1 MEAEQTS
8 GQPEA
13 ASPQSPAEPAGEESS
28 NAAAGPKS
36 ANSDVA
42 ADDTLASSK
51 ADDTIKTSTTNN
63 ADDEAPISKNQLK
76 KRRRYEK
83 ALAIKKRRKDQ
94 EREIRHL
101 KAQQAGR
108 DLERERQIQR
118 ENEQS
123 RRGWK
128 IREEKWKKVMI
139 DADIEN
145 SFRVCFDCS
154 FEGLMTRKE
163 LGSLGLQLR
172 YTYAINRKSR
182 MPVFI
187 DLSSFKAGCETRS
200 HLDKVKGFPDSWVG
214 RAFRCHEDGLEEL
227 YGCKQEVNDEDKAT
241 IKKENVDDDRYKT
254 TSDEGKEVMVGG
266 NTTHDTN
273 KAKNIAT
280 QEFIVTNSPLNLPL
294 NHKLVYLTGDS
305 TNTLTT
311 LQNNTTYIIG
321 GIVDRNR
328 HKHVTAKRAKSLGIP
343 TARLPLEE
351 NLNFNG
357 KTRILTCNHV
367 FEILLKFRDGGCKD
381 WKEAIVAVLPTRKG
395 YDDVTVGEK
404 DDAYEDDEVGND
416 RKEDLQV
423 KTNDSEIHYL
433 KD

>member
-8 GQPEA
+8 EQLEV
-13 ASPQSPAEPAGEESS
+13 ASAQSPAGPAVNTASCANESNTDAEGTHAS
-28 NAAAGPKS
+28 ADNPPAKS
-36 ANSDVA
+36 
-42 ADDTLASSK
+42 ADDTTNA
-51 ADDTIKTSTTNN
+51 STTFNSEN
-63 ADDEAPISKNQLK
+63 GQPISKNQLK

-94 EREIRHL
+94 ERQIRHL

-108 DLERERQIQR
+108 DLDRERQIQL

-123 RRGWK
+123 GRGWK
-128 IREEKWKKVMI
+128 IREEKWKQVMI

-182 MPVFI
+182 KPVYI
-187 DLSSFKAGCETRS
+187 DVASFGNGCGTRS
-200 HLDKVKGFPDSWVG
+200 HLEKVKGFPECWVG
-214 RAFRCHEDGLEEL
+214 RAFRCHEGGLEEL
-227 YGCKQEVNDEDKAT
+227 YGCKPQVDDEDKT
-241 IKKENVDDDRYKT
+241 NSYGENLNGNKIKVN
-254 TSDEGKEVMVGG
+254 SNEGKEEAVDGISL
-266 NTTHDTN
+266 NDTN
-273 KAKNIAT
+273 KTNIVP
-280 QEFIVTNSPLNLPL
+280 QEFVVKNSSLNLPL

-305 TNTLTT
+305 TNTLTA

-328 HKHVTAKRAKSLGIP
+328 HKRVTARRAELLGIP

-357 KTRILTCNHV
+357 TTRILTCNHV
-367 FEILLKFRDGGCKD
+367 FEILLKFREGGCQG

-395 YDDVTVGEK
+395 YDDVAIERK
-404 DDAYEDDEVGND
+404 QDANEDDEVGSDQKDDDQEGKYD
-416 RKEDLQV
+416 RETHNVMD
-423 KTNDSEIHYL
+423 
-433 KD
+433 